1 MAVARIGPGGL
12 PIPMGGIMGTAP
24 ILEGGGRYMGPP
36 RIMAGGFGTP
46 TGIAGLVALYN
57 KVFNPDMSKM
67 SEEEKEQVGEDG
79 LTDEERKLID
89 EAPEGMREFI
99 KEELKKVKARRNE
112 NYGVDEELKEGIRQ
126 KIVDDL
132 VASGVDEDFAEQVA
146 DSASE
151 RAFERMREGVSP
163 KEAMEQSFRELQE
176 LQRGVDSRTSTKQ
189 AKGGLVAINDLIKG
203 I

>member
-1 MAVARIGPGGL
+1 MAVARIGPFGL
-12 PIPMGGIMGTAP
+12 PLPMGGITGSSP
-24 ILEGGGRYMGPP
+24 VLEGGGSYMGPP
-36 RIMAGGFGTP
+36 RVMTGGFGTP
-46 TGIAGLVALYN
+46 TGLTGLVALYN

-67 SEEEKEQVGEDG
+67 SEEEKEETGEDG

-112 NYGVDEELKEGIRQ
+112 NYGGDEELKEGIRQ

-151 RAFERMREGVSP
+151 RAFERMSEGVSP
-163 KEAMEQSFRELQE
+163 KEAMEQSFKELQQ
-176 LQRGVDSRTSTKQ
+176 LQQGVDSRTSTKQ

>member
-12 PIPMGGIMGTAP
+12 PLPLGGITGASP
-24 ILEGGGRYMGPP
+24 ILEGGGGYMGPP
-36 RIMAGGFGTP
+36 RIMTGGFGKP
-46 TGIAGLVALYN
+46 AGISGLVTLYN
-57 KVFNPDMSKM
+57 KIFNPNMSKTL
-67 SEEEKEQVGEDG
+67 EEEITDEEG
-79 LTDEERKLID
+79 LTEEERKLID
-89 EAPEGMREFI
+89 EAPEGMREY
-99 KEELKKVKARRNE
+99 LKKQLIEVKQKNE
-112 NYGVDEELKEGIRQ
+112 SYGQDEELKEGIRQ

-132 VASGVDEDFAEQVA
+132 ITGGVDEDFAEQIA
-146 DSASE
+146 ASASE

>member
-1 MAVARIGPGGL
+1 MAVARIGPFGL
-12 PIPMGGIMGTAP
+12 PLPMGGITGSSP
-24 ILEGGGRYMGPP
+24 VLEGGGRYMGPP
-36 RIMAGGFGTP
+36 RIITGGFGAP
-46 TGIAGLVALYN
+46 TGIMGLITLYN

-99 KEELKKVKARRNE
+99 KEELKKVKARRNQRA
-112 NYGVDEELKEGIRQ
+112 GGDEELKQGIRQ

-132 VASGVDEDFAEQVA
+132 VESGVDEDFAEQVA

>member
-1 MAVARIGPGGL
+1 VAVARIGPGGL
-12 PIPMGGIMGTAP
+12 PIPMGGITGFAP

-36 RIMAGGFGTP
+36 RIITGGFGTP
-46 TGIAGLVALYN
+46 TGIMGLVALYN

-67 SEEEKEQVGEDG
+67 SEEEKEATGEDG

-99 KEELKKVKARRNE
+99 KEELKKVKAKRNQGYE
-112 NYGVDEELKEGIRQ
+112 DNEELREGIRQ

-132 VASGVDEDFAEQVA
+132 VASGVDENFAEQIA
-146 DSASE
+146 DSASA

-163 KEAMEQSFRELQE
+163 KKAMEQSFRELQE
-176 LQRGVDSRTSTKQ
+176 LQQGVDSRTSTKQ
-189 AKGGLVAINDLIKG
+189 AKGGLVAINDLIKE

>member
-12 PIPMGGIMGTAP
+12 PIPMGGITGFAP
-24 ILEGGGRYMGPP
+24 ILEGGGGYMGPP
-36 RIMAGGFGTP
+36 RFAPGGFGKP
-46 TGIAGLVALYN
+46 TGIMGLVALYN

-67 SEEEKEQVGEDG
+67 SEEEKEATGEDG

-99 KEELKKVKARRNE
+99 KEELKKVKAKRNQGYE
-112 NYGVDEELKEGIRQ
+112 DNEELREGIRQ

-132 VASGVDEDFAEQVA
+132 VASGVDENFAEQIA
-146 DSASE
+146 DSASA

-163 KEAMEQSFRELQE
+163 KKAMEQSFRELQE
-176 LQRGVDSRTSTKQ
+176 LQQGVDSRTSTKQ
-189 AKGGLVAINDLIKG
+189 AKGGLVAINDLIKE

>member
-1 MAVARIGPGGL
+1 MAVARIGPYGL
-12 PIPMGGIMGTAP
+12 PIPGGGITGTP
-24 ILEGGGRYMGPP
+24 QLLEGGGGYMGPP
-36 RIMAGGFGTP
+36 RIMTGGFGTP

-57 KVFNPDMSKM
+57 KIFNPDMSKM
-67 SEEEKEQVGEDG
+67 SDEEITDEEG

-89 EAPEGMREFI
+89 EAPEGMKEFI
-99 KEELKKVKARRNE
+99 REELKKVKARRNE
-112 NYGVDEELKEGIRQ
+112 SRETDEQLKAGIRQ

-132 VASGVDEDFAEQVA
+132 ITGGVDEDFAEQIA
-146 DSASE
+146 ASASE

-163 KEAMEQSFRELQE
+163 KDAMEQAFQELHD
-176 LQRGVDSRTSTKQ
+176 LQRGVDSRTSTRH

>member
-12 PIPMGGIMGTAP
+12 PLPLGGITGSSP
-24 ILEGGGRYMGPP
+24 ILEGGGGYMGPP
-36 RIMAGGFGTP
+36 RIMTGGFGKP
-46 TGIAGLVALYN
+46 AGISGLVTLYN
-57 KVFNPDMSKM
+57 KIFNPDMSKTL
-67 SEEEKEQVGEDG
+67 EEEITDEEG
-79 LTDEERKLID
+79 LTEEERKLID
-89 EAPEGMREFI
+89 EAPEGMREY
-99 KEELKKVKARRNE
+99 LKKQLIEVKQKNE
-112 NYGVDEELKEGIRQ
+112 SYGQDEELKEGIRQ

-132 VASGVDEDFAEQVA
+132 ITGGVDEDFAEQIA
-146 DSASE
+146 ASASE

>member
-12 PIPMGGIMGTAP
+12 PLPLGGITGASP
-24 ILEGGGRYMGPP
+24 ILEGGGGYMGPP
-36 RIMAGGFGTP
+36 RIMTGGFGKP
-46 TGIAGLVALYN
+46 AGISGLVTLYN
-57 KVFNPDMSKM
+57 KIFNPDMSKTL
-67 SEEEKEQVGEDG
+67 EEEITDEEG
-79 LTDEERKLID
+79 LTEEERKLID
-89 EAPEGMREFI
+89 EAPEGMREY
-99 KEELKKVKARRNE
+99 LKKQLIEVKQKNE
-112 NYGVDEELKEGIRQ
+112 SYGQDEELKEGIRQ

-132 VASGVDEDFAEQVA
+132 ITGGVDEDFAEQIA
-146 DSASE
+146 ASASE